1 MSNKPDIAIQLARH
15 ALALTRAGMLAA
27 DRAFMDIVEPGWD
40 DTTRFDEELRRTRL
54 VLELTPAWV
63 EVYFGDDDRVM
74 LKAHPSGAIVWVT
87 VRGDAARMTRRIRS
101 GLRNLGLKAAARAE
115 GEDEAER
122 RRAAARA
129 ESDRLVDELLPDN
142 VTARRQA
149 DGKVWLQSADDPR
162 VRVYTWADGE
172 NARDKVKAALARLER
187 KVASR

>member
-54 VLELTPAWV
+54 VLELTPASV

-122 RRAAARA
+122 RRAAAR
-129 ESDRLVDELLPDN
+129 ELLPDN